1 MAVDLLTE
9 KYVLSRI
16 WEKHKAEVT
25 ESPDFLQTAIP
36 KAIMVYKSKVLK
48 LAISKLTDEL
58 SKLKPDQ
65 VEETNQLLLRLK
77 DLYTIMNKMSKDLD
91 RVIL

>member
-1 MAVDLLTE
+1 
-9 KYVLSRI
+9 
-16 WEKHKAEVT
+16 
-25 ESPDFLQTAIP
+25 
-36 KAIMVYKSKVLK
+36 VLK

-65 VEETNQLLLRLK
+65 VEETNQLLLRLRE
-77 DLYTIMNKMSKDLD
+77 LYALMNKMSKDLD